1 MNGRPH
7 MYRAVLAVRLY
18 SKELQGSEWRGFI
31 TVSVYWRE
39 RERERERDIKFS
51 IYMNPLTSCVHPI
64 VVCSFTSKKE
74 SFISKQS
81 MSRSLVQHIV
91 SPNRISIIHTFP
103 ISNYGL
109 TSNLQPSSSHQHSI
123 VGCIDPFM
131 LALGQKPIKGVI
143 KCHKNAA
150 IRSIS
155 HDIVFGGHGCFK
167 RAHILYISFFQFLTH

>member
-1 MNGRPH
+1 MN
-7 MYRAVLAVRLY
+7 L
-18 SKELQGSEWRGFI
+18 
-31 TVSVYWRE
+31 
-39 RERERERDIKFS
+39 
-51 IYMNPLTSCVHPI
+51 LTSCVHPI
-64 VVCSFTSKKE
+64 VVCSFISKKE

-81 MSRSLVQHIV
+81 MSRSLVQHTV
-91 SPNRISIIHTFP
+91 SPNRISIIHTFQ

-131 LALGQKPIKGVI
+131 LALGQKLIKGVI

-155 HDIVFGGHGCFK
+155 HDIVFGGCGSWLK
-167 RAHILYISFFQFLTH
+167 RAYIIYLILSIPDTLMGDGGILTRLSG